1 MSENAH
7 HALARIEPIF
17 VGTDGLTRRER
28 QVERL
33 LLTPR
38 EAAAALGI
46 CERTLYTL
54 TKRGEIPVVR
64 AGRLV
69 RYSVEDLKTWIKKSS
84 ECA

>member
-1 MSENAH
+1 MSENVQN
-7 HALARIEPIF
+7 ALVRIEPIF
-17 VGTDGLTRRER
+17 VGTDGLTRRKR
-28 QVERL
+28 QVDRL

-38 EAAAALGI
+38 ETAATLGI

-54 TKRGEIPVVR
+54 TKQGEIPVVR

-84 ECA
+84 ENS